1 MDTKSSLV
9 HFWMVWWRHIS
20 TLDTTFAANWFHPGG
35 IVGQPTRHL
44 DLATRVYSGCHVSL
58 QFGQKGLTLRNISNE
73 NRDKYVSLHVPHIFL
88 PICLVCCTKE
98 VNSLLPWSSI
108 PSSFSFFARVESYLM
123 GIVINP
129 TSIPPVDRHSKG
141 LYSWKWL
148 FEPNTYVGH
157 LTSKSWNRGLNSNFL
172 GYMVTSVNSHKM
184 GFQFR
189 VIYGEIRHWLLH
201 K

>member
-1 MDTKSSLV
+1 
-9 HFWMVWWRHIS
+9 MVWWRHIS

-129 TSIPPVDRHSKG
+129 TSRETFKG
-141 LYSWKWL
+141 FILL
-148 FEPNTYVGH
+148 
-157 LTSKSWNRGLNSNFL
+157 
-172 GYMVTSVNSHKM
+172 KM
-184 GFQFR
+184 TFR
-189 VIYGEIRHWLLH
+189 AQYLCGTLDFKIMKPRT